1 MLHKF
6 RNSVEFNEPHWQSE
20 KWLPIA
26 KAFWIYNLYVGMK
39 VGIYTVSNANVYK
52 QFALWLSNS
61 FSSLCVSVLL
71 YWSKIWK
78 SNTLSCF
85 ISVLTAK
92 NPSDCA
98 NWELQALILSCVEEI
113 MWKKKYCE
121 ISITPETTF
130 TQVHKFRC
138 ERLQSGWTYVSSYW
152 VMHSLPL
159 NPLIPAQPVK
169 TVIFVNI
176 INIYINFF

>member
-6 RNSVEFNEPHWQSE
+6 RNSAEFNEPHWQSE

-26 KAFWIYNLYVGMK
+26 KAFWIYSLYIGMK
-39 VGIYTVSNANVYK
+39 LGIYTVSNANVYK
-52 QFALWLSNS
+52 QFALW

-92 NPSDCA
+92 NPADCA

-113 MWKKKYCE
+113 RWKKSTARFPLRQKQPLRKYTNSDVNDCSPVE
-121 ISITPETTF
+121 HTCTLTE
-130 TQVHKFRC
+130 RC
-138 ERLQSGWTYVSSYW
+138 IAFPWS
-152 VMHSLPL
+152 P
-159 NPLIPAQPVK
+159 
-169 TVIFVNI
+169 
-176 INIYINFF
+176 